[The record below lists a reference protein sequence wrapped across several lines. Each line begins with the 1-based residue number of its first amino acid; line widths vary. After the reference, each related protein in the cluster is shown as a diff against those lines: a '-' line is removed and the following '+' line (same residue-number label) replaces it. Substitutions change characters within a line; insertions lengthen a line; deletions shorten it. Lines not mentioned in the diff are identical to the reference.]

1 MSTLSRSVPTSVV
14 VRSVAST
21 GTNFADL
28 KPFEFG
34 IFDEDTHLTLSA
46 ANINKRRV
54 VYMGVG
60 SPNQRQFTQGSKF
73 ERLGNPLNA
82 DINFRSQPVTTS
94 TVDEVHFA
102 TFKKT
107 EKPNVYYLG
116 FNGIDSCQGLK
127 FECGKT
133 YSFNVVAA
141 GRPVRNL
148 FFNDMRELITID
160 TDCCS
165 PCTTGDCD
173 MEEPCQKY
181 IDKLV
186 AEFNDPNRWLSR
198 FFSAE
203 KVITCGDDLPA
214 LTRTTFVE
222 YTLTVADNGDE
233 LGLSAVQNAYPTYDI
248 KVKSRQAPYT
258 TYSVIKTTGVPSAF
272 TQAAVVLQNCATCPS
287 GYTAS
292 AAGYAYIVDADNA
305 LLTAAA
311 GGSTIA
317 KLSTLA
323 GVTVSS
329 ATAINSST
337 DHTVYSIIA
346 EAPITSPA
354 AGLVIN
360 LDLGIQPAKCTGPT
374 TTTTWVTGSSMYKV
388 QRDLCLTVKPDDCDA
403 DSDGADAGETLARL
417 TSLYAN
423 NSTVVS
429 GTLAIDAAST
439 DCLLRYNISQY
450 CDNFLMDGCDTT
462 DDASA
467 IFSDLPAFE
476 GQVWVVCPCDGWTV
490 DGNGCPVP
498 PTPDT
503 ICCQCGIKFTGRP
516 TTYIIDDFPGYDIA
530 QYLEKEPIELS
541 ITPYYTDADTNHCD
555 YESTKWLQ
563 TQHATFR
570 QLKGSDVVKRII
582 KERFYD
588 KEPWVN
594 QTNKEDQLLL
604 RREGIKLGINVD
616 DFYYQFSVSHNTQHN
631 GNVTAKWNNTR
642 EMFFIYVNEND
653 LAVMNTLKGT
663 LAAAFPDA
671 KLTGF

>member
-1 MSTLSRSVPTSVV
+1 MSVLPRAVPTSVV
-14 VRSVAST
+14 VRSVASA

-34 IFDEDTHLTLSA
+34 IFDEDTHLALST
-46 ANINKRRV
+46 ANVNKRRV

-73 ERLGNPLNA
+73 ERLSNPLNA

-94 TVDEVHFA
+94 SVDEIHFA

-107 EKPNVYYLG
+107 EKPNIYYLG
-116 FNGIDSCQGLK
+116 YNGIDSCEGLK

-133 YSFNVVAA
+133 YSFNVVAT
-141 GRPVRNL
+141 GRPVRNI
-148 FFNDMRELITID
+148 FGNDMRELITID

-173 MEEPCQKY
+173 LEEPCQKY

-198 FFSAE
+198 FFVAE
-203 KVITCGDDLPA
+203 KVITCGEDLPA
-214 LTRTTFVE
+214 LTRTTFVK
-222 YTLTVADNGDE
+222 YTLTVCDNGDE
-233 LGLSAVQNAYPTYDI
+233 LALSAVQNAYPTYSI
-248 KVKSRQAPYT
+248 TVKSRQAPYT
-258 TYSVIKTTGVPSAF
+258 TYEVIKTSGLPSAF
-272 TQAAVVLQNCATCPS
+272 SQSAVVLQNCATCPS
-287 GYTAS
+287 GYTAT

-305 LLTAAA
+305 LLAAAA
-311 GGSTIA
+311 GANTAA
-317 KLSTLA
+317 KLSTLS

-329 ATAINSST
+329 ATAISTST
-337 DHTVYSIIA
+337 DHTLYSIVGDA
-346 EAPITSPA
+346 AITSPS
-354 AGLVIN
+354 AGLVVN
-360 LDLGIQPAKCTGPT
+360 LDLGIQPAKCTGPAT
-374 TTTTWVTGSSMYKV
+374 TTAWVAGDSVFKV

-403 DSDGADAGETLARL
+403 DFDGADAGETLARL
-417 TSLYAN
+417 TALYAN
-423 NSTVVS
+423 HPLYVS
-429 GTLAIDAAST
+429 GSLTLSDGST
-439 DCLLRYNISQY
+439 DCLLRYSLSQY
-450 CDNFLMDGCDTT
+450 CDNYLTDGCDTT
-462 DDASA
+462 GDETA
-467 IFSDLPAFE
+467 IFSDMPAFE
-476 GQVWVVCPCDGWTV
+476 GQIWTVCPCEGWDV

-516 TTYIIDDFPGYDIA
+516 TTYILDDFPGYDIA

-541 ITPYYTDADTNHCD
+541 VTPYYTDADTNHCD
-555 YESTKWLQ
+555 YDNVKWLQ
-563 TQHATFR
+563 VQHATFR

-582 KERFYD
+582 KERFYN

-604 RREGIKLGINVD
+604 RREGIKLGINID
-616 DFYYQFSVSHNTQHN
+616 EFYYQFGLTHNTQHT
-631 GNVTAKWNNTR
+631 GNVTAKWSNTR
-642 EMFFIYVNEND
+642 EDYFIYVNEND
-653 LAVMNTLKGT
+653 LATMNTLKGT
-663 LAAAFPDA
+663 LAAAFPNA